1 MKTLIQ
7 EILRLGQ
14 ISKMSRIVTQNYSN
28 TGMRNYM
35 TISNQ
40 GKTSNTRKE
49 GNIFIKED
57 ASYSGYCFQ
66 SYCQTNLA
74 LPVRFNIAKV
84 IEYDHGVAKYR
95 LINEKPWKLDYSRA
109 SMIGSAMGA
118 MHRQCI
124 DLMNDG
130 EFKFMKTKSF
140 SPPADLIKY
149 DISQGELDLRNDV
162 LDSLSIKINS
172 ETPKAPLHR
181 DFRLHNIL
189 FDGSKFWLIDFDYAA
204 IDIVSH
210 EIVAMMLDISYHSVE
225 NTIPFIHNYI
235 KQSQLEITPTIVDEH
250 LYYLASDTFPYDR
263 KDSLTP
269 DNYNELCNERTSRL
283 NRLKVF
289 ADDFK
294 DNINYALGYQ

>member
-1 MKTLIQ
+1 
-7 EILRLGQ
+7 
-14 ISKMSRIVTQNYSN
+14 
-28 TGMRNYM
+28 MRNYM

-149 DISQGELDLRNDV
+149 DISQGELDLRNEV

-189 FDGSKFWLIDFDYAA
+189 FDGSKYWLIDFDYAA

-210 EIVAMMLDISYHSVE
+210 EIVAMMLDISYHDMLC
-225 NTIPFIHNYI
+225 IDGFISQYVQH
-235 KQSQLEITPTIVDEH
+235 SQLDITSNIVDEH

-263 KDSLTP
+263 KDKLSST
-269 DNYNELCNERTSRL
+269 NYNELCNERTSRL

-289 ADDFK
+289 ADDFR
-294 DNINYALGYQ
+294 DSINNALGYQ